1 MKQEHSR
8 ILDHV
13 GAANEDG
20 QGTTTLKEQVTE
32 QQLSREGVTETT
44 LFHFGESPVR
54 VAVTDGHYL
63 FVVADLCAAL
73 QHSDPSKAIERLD
86 EDEKG
91 AITVRTLGGPQAVN
105 VVNESGLYSLV
116 LSSRKAL
123 AKRFKRWVTHEVL
136 PSIRRTG
143 SYSLPGAEQPAPIL
157 ANGGPE
163 FRRIVTMVVGRRVYS
178 YEQPAEMLMTEIEEI
193 GGRLMAL
200 GLSMAE
206 LHLLEVEQTVAMGMS
221 VEGTA
226 ALNQLGTTIRSGALI
241 AKRWLRARADA
252 AEGQKDK
259 MH

>member
-8 ILDHV
+8 ILDHH
-13 GAANEDG
+13 GAGNEGD
-20 QGTTTLKEQVTE
+20 QGTTTVKERTTE
-32 QQLSREGVTETT
+32 QQLSRERVAETT

-54 VAVTDGHYL
+54 VVVNDGHYL
-63 FVVADLCAAL
+63 FVVADLCAAI
-73 QHSDPSKAIERLD
+73 QHSNPTMAVARLD
-86 EDEKG
+86 DDEKG
-91 AITVRTLGGPQAVN
+91 LISIEAPGGPQAVN

-157 ANGGPE
+157 ADGGPE

-178 YEQPAEMLMTEIEEI
+178 YEQPTEMLMTEIGEI
-193 GGRLMAL
+193 DGRLMAL

-206 LHLLEVEQTVAMGMS
+206 LHLLEVEQKVAMGMS
-221 VEGTA
+221 REGM
-226 ALNQLGTTIRSGALI
+226 LRGNQGE
-241 AKRWLRARADA
+241 KAR
-252 AEGQKDK
+252 Q
-259 MH
+259 